1 MLGVGIA
8 HIAALD
14 PLRKNSIHGR
24 ATWLH
29 KYTDKSQN
37 YSLSDLQIYT
47 HIPSTS
53 HV

>member
-14 PLRKNSIHGR
+14 PLRKNSIHGG

-29 KYTDKSQN
+29 KYADN
-37 YSLSDLQIYT
+37 
-47 HIPSTS
+47 S
-53 HV
+53 HDYNL